1 MHNESEMDWW
11 VLCLVIHAF
20 VEVWA
25 GDRDDSAAVEWPV
38 TRHDAPDSVVVEVHV
53 LLCVLLAVEAQR
65 HAALCRMPYNFF
77 F

>member
-1 MHNESEMDWW
+1 
-11 VLCLVIHAF
+11 
-20 VEVWA
+20 
-25 GDRDDSAAVEWPV
+25 V